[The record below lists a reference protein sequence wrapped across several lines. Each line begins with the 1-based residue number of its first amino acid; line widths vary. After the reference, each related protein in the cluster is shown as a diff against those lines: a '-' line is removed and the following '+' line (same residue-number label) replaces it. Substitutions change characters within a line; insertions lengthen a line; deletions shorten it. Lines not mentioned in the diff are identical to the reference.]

1 MTEHDPVKAPAYYL
15 FPNDVQLR
23 AITSHLTGNG
33 AQGVQY
39 IARATRLD
47 GNNKGAG
54 IEDQIQD
61 LEKAVEFVVEEIR
74 RLRQLQADR
83 HIRFEGVATVYR
95 GPVTYTA
102 ADNLSSAGQT
112 RDMGPRPKVSRGHFD
127 TRVHNHDFDPSCPE
141 DRDADG
147 FLRGEC
153 MRGE

>member
-1 MTEHDPVKAPAYYL
+1 MKAPAYYL
-15 FPNDVQLR
+15 FPNGVQLR

-74 RLRQLQADR
+74 RLRELQTGR
-83 HIRFEGVATVYR
+83 GERFEGVATAYR
-95 GPVTYTA
+95 GSTYDASGKYRDVYVTEE
-102 ADNLSSAGQT
+102 S
-112 RDMGPRPKVSRGHFD
+112 FD
-127 TRVHNHDFDPSCPE
+127 TRVHNHDFDPSCPV

>member
-1 MTEHDPVKAPAYYL
+1 MSTDHDPVKAPAYYL
-15 FPNDVQLR
+15 FPNGVQLR

-74 RLRQLQADR
+74 RLRDLQV
-83 HIRFEGVATVYR
+83 E
-95 GPVTYTA
+95 
-102 ADNLSSAGQT
+102 
-112 RDMGPRPKVSRGHFD
+112 
-127 TRVHNHDFDPSCPE
+127 
-141 DRDADG
+141 
-147 FLRGEC
+147 RGEA
-153 MRGE
+153 MAAVAAAYEEMAEDPYEDYGW